1 MERIGLFIGSTLF
14 VIFGAVM
21 LTQWIYDP
29 AQAAAPFR
37 MLGVALLATG
47 ILGGAQLLKNNW

>member
-1 MERIGLFIGSTLF
+1 MERIGLLIGSLLF

-21 LTQWIYDP
+21 LTQWAYDP
-29 AQAAAPFR
+29 AQASAPFK

-47 ILGGAQLLKNNW
+47 ILGGAQLVKNNW